1 MSDEWIVARVPRDAN
16 NELVIRTLTY
26 YNIKVVDMRWY
37 SNGKPTRKGLRVN
50 QDEVIYLNKAIKKI
64 LGDENGNNKQYE
76 EKSEEQIR

>member
-1 MSDEWIVARVPRDAN
+1 MSDEKIIARVPRDAN